1 MRLTPAAVLGC
12 LAFVLIGFT
21 GLLVPS
27 LIRSIKETF
36 DQSDAGIGVSY
47 LLYATAYASGS
58 FGGGLVTERAGRRI
72 ILPLA
77 AALDGLGL
85 ILLGIAPS
93 WPIFL
98 LAALPAGI
106 GAGGIDGGVNGL
118 ILDLYPTGRG
128 RALNLVHLFF
138 SAGALG
144 APLVVGQLVEA
155 GVAWGL
161 ILVTAG
167 LSLLVL
173 GVLFRLAAMPDG
185 RRSRARDEHD
195 RREVGGSDTRW
206 RGRLAAPLA
215 LLAIAI
221 GCYVASEVGLSSW
234 LVVYLGSAPITV
246 ATGALSLFWAGLTVG
261 RLISARIAD
270 RFDHIRFAAI
280 AATAAGAFLVGAIVA
295 PLTVSIVLFFLV
307 GAAMGPVYP
316 MIMAIGGDRYPD
328 RVAAVSGSLGAA
340 AVAGSIVYPPLM
352 GFLSVTVG
360 LTVAMTGAA
369 LLALACAGALVVVGT
384 IPARMGEVGGRDARS
399 AGGSPTL

>member
-1 MRLTPAAVLGC
+1 MRPTPAAVLGC
-12 LAFVLIGFT
+12 LAFVLIGFS

-27 LIRSIKETF
+27 LIRSIKDTF

-77 AALDGLGL
+77 AGLDGLGL
-85 ILLGIAPS
+85 VILGIAPT

-98 LAALPAGI
+98 VAALPAGI

-161 ILVTAG
+161 ILATAG
-167 LSLLVL
+167 LALLLL
-173 GVLFRLAAMPDG
+173 GVLFRLVAMPDG
-185 RRSRARDEHD
+185 RRSRDPHA
-195 RREVGGSDTRW
+195 RREVGSSGLRW

-234 LVVYLGSAPITV
+234 LVAYLGSAPITV
-246 ATGALSLFWAGLTVG
+246 ATAALSLFWAGLTVG

-270 RFDHIRFAAI
+270 RFDHVRFAAT

-295 PLTVSIVLFFLV
+295 PLPVSIVLFFLV

-360 LTVAMTGAA
+360 LTVAMAGAA

-384 IPARMGEVGGRDARS
+384 IPARMGHEVGGSSVRSADEARS
-399 AGGSPTL
+399 R